1 MINTDKLP
9 YFDAD
14 FRITQQEMET
24 FAKNLLEVL
33 IETRNE
39 GPMEED
45 KFRDFVMW
53 QLDNHYEDTIPRERD
68 EE

>member
-1 MINTDKLP
+1 MIDTNKLP